1 MNLKELAEDLWER
14 FCKLDD
20 NLQVIWLE
28 EFADRRIRIVHRENL
43 NEYFDSI
50 YHGDYLAFRKRLKE
64 CVEWEDYAFD
74 SDKKWFID
82 YIDCEIL
89 EVGNT
94 LAIPAYFNTVLLEN
108 LKEKAFCEVLGYTE
122 KETEGIQLVLKASS
136 AEEIK
141 ETWEKVMEPKAY
153 AK

>member
-28 EFADRRIRIVHRENL
+28 EFTRQRIRIVHKENL

-50 YHGDYLAFRKRLKE
+50 YHGDYLAFRDRLKE
-64 CVEWEDYAFD
+64 CVEWADEALD
-74 SDKKWFID
+74 SNKKWFID
-82 YIDCEIL
+82 YIDCEVL

-94 LAIPAYFNTVLLEN
+94 LAIPAYYDTNLLES

-122 KETEGIQLVLKASS
+122 KEIEEIQSLLKTSS
-136 AEEIK
+136 TEEIK
-141 ETWEKVMEPKAY
+141 EAWEKVMEPKAY
-153 AK
+153 AE